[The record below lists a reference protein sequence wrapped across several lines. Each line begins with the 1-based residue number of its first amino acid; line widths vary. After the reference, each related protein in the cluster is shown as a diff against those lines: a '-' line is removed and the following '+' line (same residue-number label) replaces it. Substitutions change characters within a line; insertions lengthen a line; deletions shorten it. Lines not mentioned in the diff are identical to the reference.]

1 MMTHPLTLSELVDL
15 IHAADKK
22 QSGCTV
28 NLMSLTTPEKKRGA
42 LYAVVRVGW
51 GEDNIPCF
59 SQEEIRRTLKRGAK

>member
-28 NLMSLTTPEKKRGA
+28 NLMSLTTPENKKGA
-42 LYAVVRVGW
+42 LYAVVHLGW
-51 GEDNIPCF
+51 GEDDIPCF
-59 SQEEIRRTLKRGAK
+59 SQVELQRTLKRAAK